1 MMKKITCGSKVGS
14 LPNGPY
20 IYICSQSYSTKLA
33 TKFCDLP
40 FFAVAKFSH
49 LNANSG
55 KSNSSA
61 CKWLYGCY
69 ASVQDVTF
77 LLYTQS
83 HQTYIFQYSS
93 VYMRYAHF
101 PPYAHFT
108 PHYPMCDALTHAE
121 DAACGQPG
129 LSYRPGGF
137 PAENA
142 ACEIEVSLWE
152 NIVPMSNR
160 LPMNSSAS
168 NRYVCKICPFR
179 SYFRQF

>member
-83 HQTYIFQYSS
+83 HQTYIFPYNS

-108 PHYPMCDALTHAE
+108 PHYPMPCLSETVGRADPRPSIRSCFWLALKVLLV
-121 DAACGQPG
+121 CG
-129 LSYRPGGF
+129 
-137 PAENA
+137 
-142 ACEIEVSLWE
+142 W
-152 NIVPMSNR
+152 
-160 LPMNSSAS
+160 
-168 NRYVCKICPFR
+168 
-179 SYFRQF
+179 

>member
-77 LLYTQS
+77 FVIYTKPPDVYFSVQFGLYAICSFSPVCSFYPALPYSVARRIETPIPRQVRKTAAAKLLTLFCHLRISGVLLNSVLMTESS
-83 HQTYIFQYSS
+83 HES
-93 VYMRYAHF
+93 
-101 PPYAHFT
+101 
-108 PHYPMCDALTHAE
+108 
-121 DAACGQPG
+121 CGW
-129 LSYRPGGF
+129 S
-137 PAENA
+137 
-142 ACEIEVSLWE
+142 
-152 NIVPMSNR
+152 
-160 LPMNSSAS
+160 
-168 NRYVCKICPFR
+168 
-179 SYFRQF
+179 